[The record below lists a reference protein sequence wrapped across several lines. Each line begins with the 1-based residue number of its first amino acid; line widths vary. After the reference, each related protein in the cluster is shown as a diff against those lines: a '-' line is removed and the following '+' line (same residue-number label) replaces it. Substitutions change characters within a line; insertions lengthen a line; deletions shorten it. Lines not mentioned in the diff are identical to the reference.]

1 MYTLIKELYV
11 RWNQKSCYS
20 ILILGPE
27 SAGKTTFL
35 EKVKCTY
42 SNTYI
47 FSTNNVIPTVGQNIG
62 RVTVGK
68 TKIQLWDLGGRPSLR
83 SLWGI
88 PILILA
94 NKQDLDGSIAIEE
107 IKMVFNNVT
116 EKLKECK
123 SHIIPAS
130 AINGTGVQEAI
141 EWLKNQ
147 MEQNTSIRKPIYY

>member
-1 MYTLIKELYV
+1 M
-11 RWNQKSCYS
+11 
-20 ILILGPE
+20 
-27 SAGKTTFL
+27 
-35 EKVKCTY
+35 
-42 SNTYI
+42 
-47 FSTNNVIPTVGQNIG
+47 
-62 RVTVGK
+62 GK

-83 SLWGI
+83 SLWYSYFSECHSVLLVLDSSEKHKIEEARDIFSVISNHEKIRGI